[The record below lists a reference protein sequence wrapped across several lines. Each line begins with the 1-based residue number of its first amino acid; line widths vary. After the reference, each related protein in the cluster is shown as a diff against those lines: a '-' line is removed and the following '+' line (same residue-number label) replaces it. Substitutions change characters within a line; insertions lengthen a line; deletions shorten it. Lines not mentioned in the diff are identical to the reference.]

1 MEGGGKTWV
10 PYRRGGATEEEEC
23 SVRNQQMFFRVKEVK
38 RTLDLMR
45 KLNNGDKV
53 VNVLNEASDFDLD
66 ILTNSMDVGK
76 LVMAGHSLG
85 GATTLVTLAQDQ
97 RFKQGLVLDGW

>member
-1 MEGGGKTWV
+1 MEGGVKNWE
-10 PYRRGGATEEEEC
+10 PYRRVEETEKEEC
-23 SVRNQQMFFRVKEVK
+23 SVRNQQMYFRVKEVK
-38 RTLDLMR
+38 RTLDLMK

-53 VNVLNEASDFDLD
+53 LNVLNEAGDFDLD
-66 ILTNSMDVGK
+66 ILTNSMDVDK